1 MTKQT
6 INYGADGTGSGGD
19 TARTALQKLEDNFN
33 QLFSNTGSAANAK
46 ALNELAGVADR
57 LPYFSGAGALSLAT
71 LTARARTL
79 LAAADQAGQLAAIG
93 LGNAAVATIM
103 ASLTDTTAGRL
114 MPVGAF
120 GLGAADVMDVADA
133 NTVRA
138 GGFYVATGGLPVGF
152 GSTLLAAWTNGGTGT
167 AQIGIEQGGNRMAF
181 RSSTYDGTWNPWW
194 EVLTTSNASSLP
206 LPGAL
211 AASTDNART
220 LGLASLRWSTVY
232 AGTGTI
238 NTSDAREK
246 TEVRAL
252 TDGEIAAARQL
263 AQEVG
268 AYKFLAAVAEKG
280 SGARDHIGLTVQRAI
295 EVLQANGLEPFNYG
309 FICYDSWPQVTV
321 DHPATYEQVPVT
333 DADGNVTGYEN
344 GALIKEAWTEVT
356 QEAGDRYSFR
366 TDELNLFIARGQA
379 AYLAQLE
386 ARIAALEQAA

>member
-6 INYGADGTGSGGD
+6 INYGAAGSGSGGD
-19 TARTALQKLEDNFN
+19 TARTALQKLEANFN
-33 QLFSNTGSAANAK
+33 EIFSSAGSAANAK
-46 ALNELAGVADR
+46 ALNELAGDADR
-57 LPYFSGAGALSLAT
+57 LPYFCGVGVLSLAT

-93 LGNAAVATIM
+93 LGNAALATIM
-103 ASLTDTTAGRL
+103 ASLSDTTAGRL

-120 GLGAADVMDVADA
+120 GLGSIDVSDVDL

-138 GGFYVATGGLPVGF
+138 SGFCIGNANTIPGVAAQLTITLTNAATHSAQMGF
-152 GSTLLAAWTNGGTGT
+152 
-167 AQIGIEQGGNRMAF
+167 AQDGNRAGF
-181 RSSTYDGTWNPWW
+181 RTSTDTAWNAWLEFLHTGNAAALPISS
-194 EVLTTSNASSLP
+194 
-206 LPGAL
+206 AL
-211 AASTDNART
+211 AANADNVRT
-220 LGLASLRWSTVY
+220 LGTAALRWSTVY

-263 AQEVG
+263 SQAVG

-295 EVLQANGLEPFNYG
+295 EILQANGLDPFNYG
-309 FICYDSWPQVTV
+309 FICYDSWPQETV
-321 DHPATYEQVPVT
+321 DHPATYEQIPVT

-386 ARIAALEQAA
+386 ARIAALEPTA